1 MAALRRKLEHNG
13 RDCSISEFG
22 QERSLAGEEKGRWKL
37 AAQLPK
43 NQKMY
48 LASLSSICRKTGLM
62 A

>member
-1 MAALRRKLEHNG
+1 MAA
-13 RDCSISEFG
+13 FG

-48 LASLSSICRKTGLM
+48 WPLYRRFAGKQG
-62 A
+62 